1 MFSSELGLGDIM
13 QEIPWWPPFAWALEF
28 LNNYFLPGVLEKYLS
43 LQQKDRNYMVFYMCL
58 TLRNCCPNLPD
69 VCIFFSVTDPSLLY
83 TMLLCAKSY
92 FQNGKKRSLCPAQKW
107 RTRHT
112 QSSHNSCNFSFWRLL
127 RLEFLLYYLV
137 YQPRDEVLRS
147 ITMYVSYNWHA
158 QWSIFKSNMAQKC
171 MSRPIPF
178 HIWDLALTLKMAIQ
192 FFRSKRFLSMSSCNF
207 CLTFG

>member
-1 MFSSELGLGDIM
+1 MSDSEELLPKSSRCLYFFFCNRPFTALHNAIVCEELFSK
-13 QEIPWWPPFAWALEF
+13 W
-28 LNNYFLPGVLEKYLS
+28 
-43 LQQKDRNYMVFYMCL
+43 
-58 TLRNCCPNLPD
+58 
-69 VCIFFSVTDPSLLY
+69 
-83 TMLLCAKSY
+83 
-92 FQNGKKRSLCPAQKW
+92 KKRSLCPAQKW
-107 RTRHT
+107 RTRNT

-127 RLEFLLYYLV
+127 KLEFLLYYLV